1 MMTLP
6 DRPVLSIWLDAPRP
20 SMDAVPTYAA
30 GLAELFDLVSI
41 SLNAGTGDLHR
52 PTWRREVLLA
62 LTLELQRLGVCTE
75 WMVYPEGTPRKLE
88 LLTDELRTLY
98 GAGAASGVEPP
109 RLDLDSEEK
118 NRRLQRASVRPF
130 MRHLQAFSPLGV
142 RVNCVPMPSGQLHA
156 ADRYLIE
163 DEATTHVTLQSASL
177 YKPGDDWTHH
187 DAFRPAG
194 SYMRTCLR
202 VADQLAQERP
212 GLRVGL
218 YQALH
223 SQGHPAPHPSGRA
236 AMETSGRL
244 LVDSGRDVG
253 CWATSSLGE
262 DDRAYLRDWL
272 RPRMLAGRV

>member
-142 RVNCVPMPSGQLHA
+142 RVNCVPMASGQLHP

-236 AMETSGRL
+236 AMEASGRL